1 MEFHKDP
8 GGPFDIFKEPAQTLL
23 KAVANKAAVV
33 IESVPPEGLLPKRL
47 QQLQKEA
54 QETKCSNEPLLRIS
68 SDEVAQVSD
77 VVSNDQTGEVGSTIP
92 KDILGSP
99 SEWNF
104 YSSIESLGP
113 FIFLEFCFFLIASLY
128 IYKRY
133 FLPFHSEWVKK
144 EFSLAFATKFIKF
157 LFITNVFSIFS
168 IIFLINYSY
177 GLFELILLKEELI
190 MVIIDLIFKRM
201 N

>member
-33 IESVPPEGLLPKRL
+33 IESVPPEGLLLKRLLPKRL

-77 VVSNDQTGEVGSTIP
+77 VVSNDQTGEVGSIIP

-99 SEWNF
+99 SEWN
-104 YSSIESLGP
+104 L
-113 FIFLEFCFFLIASLY
+113 
-128 IYKRY
+128 
-133 FLPFHSEWVKK
+133 
-144 EFSLAFATKFIKF
+144 
-157 LFITNVFSIFS
+157 
-168 IIFLINYSY
+168 
-177 GLFELILLKEELI
+177 
-190 MVIIDLIFKRM
+190 
-201 N
+201 